1 MGTYFCFVSITDKNL
16 LHFLRQAYHDEQL
29 DFDYENRPFDVA
41 IDCNIPLWRCLS
53 ATGMVQQPRFSGVNY
68 KQKLLEEDHELVTKG
83 NGNPVVSDYK
93 KTEFDYSQLKIMP
106 AEEALKP
113 LVRWKIPSM
122 KKAITKVLSS
132 CAIARGAEQDE

>member
-1 MGTYFCFVSITDKNL
+1 
-16 LHFLRQAYHDEQL
+16 
-29 DFDYENRPFDVA
+29 
-41 IDCNIPLWRCLS
+41 
-53 ATGMVQQPRFSGVNY
+53 MVQQPRFSGVNY

-93 KTEFDYSQLKIMP
+93 KTEFDYSKLKIMP

-113 LVRWKIPSM
+113 LVRWEIPSM

-132 CAIARGAEQDE
+132 RAISRGTEQDE